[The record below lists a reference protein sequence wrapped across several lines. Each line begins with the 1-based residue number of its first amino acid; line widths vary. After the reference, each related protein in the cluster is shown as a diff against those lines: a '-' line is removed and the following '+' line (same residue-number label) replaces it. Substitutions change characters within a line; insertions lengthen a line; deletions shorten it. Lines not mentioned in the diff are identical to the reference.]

1 MSVCDER
8 WYTVR
13 HVIPLGA
20 GGRGGGP
27 RETKWDED
35 RRG

>member
-1 MSVCDER
+1 MRVRDER

-20 GGRGGGP
+20 GGRG
-27 RETKWDED
+27 REGLKTPS
-35 RRG
+35 GAI